1 MNTLPIN
8 SDSPWLAPLAG
19 YSDLPFRMLCKGKG
33 CAVACTEMV
42 SIKGLKYGGRNT
54 YELLA
59 THPEDT
65 PLVVQVFGGE
75 PEDFAEAMPDL
86 LERGFTWF
94 DLNCGCSVKK
104 VLKTGGGS
112 GLMLDPDRLVAI
124 ARNMIKVA
132 GEGKVGFKIRLA
144 FNYGEDNYI
153 EISKRLEDA
162 GAGWITLHP
171 RYGKQMFT
179 GKADWSKLAL
189 LKKSITIPVIGSGD
203 LFTAQDGVDCI
214 EQTGIDTI
222 MFARGALYDPAIFA
236 RYLELSRTGISTKP
250 SAADLGDLMI
260 EHIRFT
266 KEFCGS
272 ERSFRKVRSI
282 LPRYAKGHDGIRAI
296 RGSLTRCSNWDEL
309 FAAAEEVRNLI
320 IDSPASSE

>member
-8 SDSPWLAPLAG
+8 SKAPWLAPLAG
-19 YSDLPFRMLCKGKG
+19 YSDLPFRMLCRNKG

-54 YELLA
+54 FELLD
-59 THPEDT
+59 THEKDT

-75 PEDFAEAMPDL
+75 PEDFTEAMPSL
-86 LERGFTWF
+86 VERGFEWF

-124 ARNMIKVA
+124 AKNMITVA
-132 GEGKVGFKIRLA
+132 GEGRVGIKIRLG

-153 EISKRLEDA
+153 DVSKRLQDI

-171 RYGKQMFT
+171 RYGKQLFT
-179 GKADWSKLAL
+179 GDADWSKLAL
-189 LKKSITIPVIGSGD
+189 LKKAIDIPVIGSGD

-214 EQTGIDTI
+214 NQTGIDNI

-236 RYLELSRTGISTKP
+236 KYLELLESGNSSP
-250 SAADLGDLMI
+250 VSPDDLGSLMR
-260 EHIRFT
+260 EHIEMT
-266 KEFCGS
+266 KQFYGTT
-272 ERSFRKVRSI
+272 RSFRKVRSI
-282 LPRYAKGHDGIRAI
+282 LPRYAKGLDGIRSI
-296 RGSLTRCSNWDEL
+296 RARLTQCENWDEL
-309 FAAAEEVRNLI
+309 FAAADEVCNLI
-320 IDSPASSE
+320 IDSPESSG